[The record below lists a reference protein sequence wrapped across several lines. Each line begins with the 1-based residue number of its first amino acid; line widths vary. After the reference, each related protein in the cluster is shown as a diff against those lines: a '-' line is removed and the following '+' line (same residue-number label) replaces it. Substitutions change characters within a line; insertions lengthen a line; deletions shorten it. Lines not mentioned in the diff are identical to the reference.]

1 MAMLTDPTA
10 EAAALLA
17 REGDAGSL
25 AECMRLISS
34 QFIVIQTRSQVMLT
48 LATITLTITGF
59 SGTRIAGS
67 GPLARDAMAIGLLF
81 VLTAVV
87 MVLVSLRVR
96 WLTQFTGPDPLSV
109 LSAIIAYRNAKTRQY
124 LAELVLLSL
133 GMGCYVLAMIAYL
146 VQAGPMVG

>member
-1 MAMLTDPTA
+1 MEMLTDPTA

-17 REGDAGSL
+17 REGASGSL
-25 AECMRLISS
+25 SECMRLIST
-34 QFIVIQTRSQVMLT
+34 QFVVIQTRSQVMLT

-67 GPLARDAMAIGLLF
+67 GPLARDAMAIGLVF
-81 VLTAVV
+81 VLSAVV
-87 MVLVSLRVR
+87 MVLMSLRVR

-124 LAELVLLSL
+124 LAELILLSL
-133 GMGCYVLAMIAYL
+133 GMACYVLAMIAYL
-146 VQAGPMVG
+146 IKAGPMIG